1 MPRYDFKCNE
11 CGNVQ
16 EVSLKIA
23 EKDTAI
29 VACNA
34 CDSEDT
40 EQTFT
45 SVSYEFMTPEGRGRK
60 KAPNDFR
67 NFLSAIKKA
76 HPGSAIRDH

>member
-1 MPRYDFKCNE
+1 MPRYDFRCNE

-16 EVSLKIA
+16 EESLKIA

-29 VACNA
+29 ISCKE
-34 CDSEDT
+34 CGSEDT
-40 EQTFT
+40 EQTFIAA
-45 SVSYEFMTPEGRGRK
+45 SLAFMTPEGLGRK
-60 KAPNDFR
+60 KAPGDFR